1 MDTGGVFLVK
11 RKNLFILLGI
21 AAVIGLLSMSETVKT
36 GIVEL
41 LGKWLDTPTAKKW
54 LPSFRAAEAKYGI
67 PANLLARIAYQESRW
82 RDDIISGAKKSA
94 AGAVGMMQ
102 LVPKWHPTV
111 NPLDTAA
118 AIDYAGKFL
127 SGLYKQFKS
136 WKLAVAAYNA
146 GAGNVTKYKGIPPF
160 TETQNYVKQ
169 VFADL
174 ENDQNRSLYA

>member
-1 MDTGGVFLVK
+1 M
-11 RKNLFILLGI
+11 KNKTLYWLIGIAGLLGLI
-21 AAVIGLLSMSETVKT
+21 SMSKEVRETVSAGVT
-36 GIVEL
+36 EL
-41 LGKWLDTPTAKKW
+41 LGKWATHPTAMKW
-54 LPSFRAAEAKYGI
+54 ANTFRSAELKYGI
-67 PANLLARIAYQESRW
+67 PGNLLKRMAYQESHW
-82 RDDIISGAKKSA
+82 RDDIISGLKKSG

-102 LVPKWHPTV
+102 LVPKWHPNV

-127 SGLYKQFKS
+127 SGLYKQFGS

-146 GAGNVTKYKGIPPF
+146 GAGNVSKYKGIPPF

-174 ENDQNRSLYA
+174 ETDQNRSQYA